1 MLGIAA
7 VSPASSPLKDERLDL
22 LSPEDDKK
30 EIVTRRSRV
39 CARSSVLIG
48 EEDGRRISGNQEDK
62 SYASFLSFESST
74 ENERDIPSSRD
85 TKDNEGLPLESGR
98 TDAKEDT
105 HISFS
110 SGQADSSSIMSST
123 SSNSSDSLVLNSANQ
138 LTEGIREPDAAN
150 SSAKKWER
158 QGARPKCMQ
167 TQRPVALP
175 LRLSSSPLPDGLE
188 KGFLAR
194 HSQDKAFQVN
204 LYRDDSGLPSLGPE
218 RLLDTSFVVSL
229 PNAPYFGAMTA
240 FSYERLGD
248 AFTTGVAEGATA
260 LIEHRQREREEQEE
274 LTRGLQRREQ
284 MIREERERE
293 QRKER
298 EREQREEFMRGL
310 QRREQMI
317 REERERERREKEDRE
332 WQEASSGLD

>member
-1 MLGIAA
+1 
-7 VSPASSPLKDERLDL
+7 LDL
-22 LSPEDDKK
+22 LSPEDDEK

-39 CARSSVLIG
+39 CTRSSVLIG
-48 EEDGRRISGNQEDK
+48 EEDGRRISGNQEDN
-62 SYASFLSFESST
+62 SCASFLSFESST
-74 ENERDIPSSRD
+74 ENKRDIPSSRD

-110 SGQADSSSIMSST
+110 SGQADSSSILSST

-138 LTEGIREPDAAN
+138 LTEGSREPDAAN
-150 SSAKKWER
+150 SSDKKWER

-175 LRLSSSPLPDGLE
+175 LPLSSSPVPDGSE

-194 HSQDKAFQVN
+194 HSQDKAIQEN

-218 RLLDTSFVVSL
+218 RLLDTSSVVSL
-229 PNAPYFGAMTA
+229 SNAPYFGARTA
-240 FSYERLGD
+240 SSFNRLGG

-284 MIREERERE
+284 IIREERERE
-293 QRKER
+293 QREEFMRGLQRREER

-317 REERERERREKEDRE
+317 REERPRERREKEDRE